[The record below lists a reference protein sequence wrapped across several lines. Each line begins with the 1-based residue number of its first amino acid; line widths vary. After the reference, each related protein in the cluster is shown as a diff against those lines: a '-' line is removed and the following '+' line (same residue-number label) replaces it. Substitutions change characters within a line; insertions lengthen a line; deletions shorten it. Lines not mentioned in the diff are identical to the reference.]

1 MRMLQKGNKSQR
13 KRKKRASPSDVRSQ
27 RRRPS
32 KSEPVEVQII
42 GGNSIDILHARDI
55 SATGLGVFVPH
66 GFEGCDLDQE
76 VELVITLP
84 GTRTFMARGVIRHV
98 TRRLC

>member
-1 MRMLQKGNKSQR
+1 M
-13 KRKKRASPSDVRSQ
+13 
-27 RRRPS
+27 
-32 KSEPVEVQII
+32 QII

-66 GFEGCDLDQE
+66 GFEGCNLDEE

-84 GTRTFMARGVIRHV
+84 ATRTFMARGIIRHITQRGQPEQYFGV
-98 TRRLC
+98 EFTRIEQRHRNQVLAYVQLDAED